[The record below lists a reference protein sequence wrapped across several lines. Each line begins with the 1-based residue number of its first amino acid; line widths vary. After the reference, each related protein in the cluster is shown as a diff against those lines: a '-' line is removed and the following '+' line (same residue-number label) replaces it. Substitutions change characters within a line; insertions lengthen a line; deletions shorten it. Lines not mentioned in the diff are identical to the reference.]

1 MTYENGDELTGTF
14 QDGQLNEEFVVMY
27 RWRDGTVFNGWFR
40 NNQPNKGSVSH
51 SNGEKWEI

>member
-1 MTYENGDELTGTF
+1 
-14 QDGQLNEEFVVMY
+14 MY

-40 NNQPNKGSVSH
+40 SNQPNKGSVSH